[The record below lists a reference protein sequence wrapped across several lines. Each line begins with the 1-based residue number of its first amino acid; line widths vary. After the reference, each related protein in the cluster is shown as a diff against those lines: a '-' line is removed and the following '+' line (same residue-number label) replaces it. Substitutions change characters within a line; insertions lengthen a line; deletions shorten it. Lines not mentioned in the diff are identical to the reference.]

1 MEGTIAE
8 KMGRFV
14 AGLSYDN
21 LPEEVIQKAKC
32 CMINGIAIGI
42 SCHSV
47 EFGRMARDLIK
58 AEELGIPAE

>member
-42 SCHSV
+42 YDQWYCNWD
-47 EFGRMARDLIK
+47 FL
-58 AEELGIPAE
+58 P